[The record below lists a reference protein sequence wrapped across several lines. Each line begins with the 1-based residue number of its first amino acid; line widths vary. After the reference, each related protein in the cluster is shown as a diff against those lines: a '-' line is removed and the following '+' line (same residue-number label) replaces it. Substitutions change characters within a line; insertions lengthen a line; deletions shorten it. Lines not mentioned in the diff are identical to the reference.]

1 MIPRVLGYL
10 CPGEIGLGPP
20 AVEQNTLLER
30 LTSGRNYDGV
40 ILAPSIR
47 FRFRP
52 MELERL
58 QLKRIQSNDKLRL
71 ILEAESPFS
80 LSRVVEI
87 ILQAGQQRCYRD
99 HTPLARHFPSGRDR
113 AISDSPGVIRANGRR
128 KCLDSHGQGAVIRRA
143 RNEQFFARV
152 RQDE

>member
-10 CPGEIGLGPP
+10 CPGDPGLGPP

-58 QLKRIQSNDKLRL
+58 QLKRIQSNEKLR
-71 ILEAESPFS
+71 
-80 LSRVVEI
+80 
-87 ILQAGQQRCYRD
+87 
-99 HTPLARHFPSGRDR
+99 
-113 AISDSPGVIRANGRR
+113 
-128 KCLDSHGQGAVIRRA
+128 
-143 RNEQFFARV
+143 
-152 RQDE
+152 

>member
-1 MIPRVLGYL
+1 MLHVTAIFAPPAHHGDVTISLFALSQNEGGKGFVLVPMIPWVLGYL
-10 CPGEIGLGPP
+10 CPGDMGLGPP

-58 QLKRIQSNDKLRL
+58 QLKRIQSNEKLR
-71 ILEAESPFS
+71 
-80 LSRVVEI
+80 
-87 ILQAGQQRCYRD
+87 
-99 HTPLARHFPSGRDR
+99 
-113 AISDSPGVIRANGRR
+113 
-128 KCLDSHGQGAVIRRA
+128 
-143 RNEQFFARV
+143 
-152 RQDE
+152 